1 MCVPESAS
9 SLTVCR
15 HRSGPVGPGSQHT
28 QALLWTL
35 GDDLYIK
42 EVDLLIPSR
51 SDIVL
56 CDGRLYICIII
67 SFDDLYNH
75 FRDSSLK

>member
-1 MCVPESAS
+1 MQTWTLCVPEPAS

-15 HRSGPVGPGSQHT
+15 HRSGPAVAPGLPACPGMLDS
-28 QALLWTL
+28 
-35 GDDLYIK
+35 GFPDDLYIK

-56 CDGRLYICIII
+56 
-67 SFDDLYNH
+67 
-75 FRDSSLK
+75 